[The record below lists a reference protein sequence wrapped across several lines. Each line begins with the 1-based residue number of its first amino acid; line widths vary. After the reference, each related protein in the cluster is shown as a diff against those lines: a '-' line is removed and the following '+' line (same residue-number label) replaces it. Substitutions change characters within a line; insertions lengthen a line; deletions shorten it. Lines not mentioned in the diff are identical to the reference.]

1 MKRMIVYKSCSYV
14 IMALLCTA
22 CAAGS
27 PEEDMEDRYG
37 IDPVAG
43 GLLSFNFS
51 FGPDPW
57 GDTGWR
63 NVER

>member
-14 IMALLCTA
+14 IMALLL
-22 CAAGS
+22 
-27 PEEDMEDRYG
+27 YG
-37 IDPVAG
+37 MSLALLKKIWRIGYGLIPLPVDIILQF
-43 GLLSFNFS
+43 LLR
-51 FGPDPW
+51 PRPV

>member
-1 MKRMIVYKSCSYV
+1 MKRMIVYKNCSYV

-27 PEEDMEDRYG
+27 PEEDMEDRVR

-43 GLLSFNFS
+43 GYYPSIS
-51 FGPDPW
+51 PSAH
-57 GDTGWR
+57 
-63 NVER
+63 